1 MTEKKSWLEE
11 WMADTASAVIDLSA
25 PDGQLLPEILE
36 EAELSLSKIIKTIG
50 APTDDDAH
58 DQSYRRVH
66 FILGFCKI
74 LGLEKP
80 AHVLSMADYLL
91 DIGRNDGDYSRGSM
105 DYVIKLSLNTSLDIL
120 RELGGQGVCDTDT
133 SEIIEECLR
142 YIRPIIE
149 QENNKISQRQIPLE
163 KAPELISHKDEMVN
177 KEKLEEPHGVFSKK
191 KDDQIPHILI
201 ASHEDHEEVLIL
213 NSEQSALLNDF
224 CSEVEEN
231 LENISQRL
239 IDLESA
245 GGGSDIINDL
255 FRSIHTVKG
264 SARLLGVRK
273 MEVLAHEME
282 TLLGDLRNN
291 VRSVDEQAIDLLI
304 AGNGALT
311 EMVREVSERGPLTT
325 PIVHIL
331 QSLQSLKA
339 GSLHVIADD
348 SNNEPLSKP
357 AAPAPQAQKVS
368 QPAQAIINEETLRV
382 PTSKLDDVLNT
393 ASEVF
398 VTRIRLQSDIIALN
412 QAVGELQSVLQSSSI
427 AVETERS
434 KILHTA
440 SDQFEKLFSSLS
452 VSSASPDV
460 SRVRMQIRE
469 LLEAAQSQNEKLFA
483 PVELKLL
490 IKKVDLLRKQLQK
503 DVGNLEG
510 LSSRLQS
517 GAMNFR
523 MVPVSQLFNRFP
535 PLVRDM
541 ARQVGKRVRLEVE
554 GNTTELDKVLIGQL
568 VDPLIHIMRNSLDHG
583 LEAPEERRA
592 CGKDEIGC
600 IRLSAYYEG
609 SYVVIEIS
617 DDGRGVNTE
626 KVLKRAVESGLIT
639 NDRIQYMSA
648 HEIMNLIFE
657 PGFSTASVVSEL
669 SGRGVG
675 MDVVKSAVQQ
685 MQGSLV
691 VDSTPGKGT
700 LIRIKMPLTLAVVG
714 VVLVEERGYQFAV
727 PVLNIVEVLSVPR
740 GDIRVVSG
748 AMVMNFRGR
757 TLPVSALSG
766 IMNFESSTFFEA
778 ELSVVVITDGEREI
792 GIMVDRLM
800 GRHDVLIKQ
809 FGRLVSK
816 LPYLMGCTILSDSR
830 LVAVLNV
837 WEIIH
842 NGVRKVINTN
852 EIEHSDLYVARR
864 QHSILVVDDSAIQR
878 NRIATGLV
886 RSGYRA
892 MTAEDGLD
900 ALNKIRQHSISACC
914 VDVFMPIIDGLEF
927 AERLKEGTDT
937 ADIPVYMMSSRAI
950 DQHYDHQRLKPLGVL
965 GFFNKPFDVELLI
978 NSLDQVLLDNIDM
991 GRSAEALSENRLLEG
1006 SPT

>member
-25 PDGQLLPEILE
+25 PDGQLLPELLE

-1006 SPT
+1006 SPS

>member
-1 MTEKKSWLEE
+1 MTENKSWLEE
-11 WMADTASAVIDLSA
+11 WTADTASAVIDLSG
-25 PDGQLLPEILE
+25 PDGQLMPELLE

-58 DQSYRRVH
+58 DQSYRLVH

-91 DIGRNDGDYSRGSM
+91 DIGRDDGDYSRGSM

-120 RELGGQGVCDTDT
+120 RQLGGQGFCDTDT

-149 QENNKISQRQIPLE
+149 KENNKISQRQIPLD
-163 KAPELISHKDEMVN
+163 KAPELISHKDEIVT
-177 KEKLEEPHGVFSKK
+177 KAKLEEPHGVFSKK
-191 KDDQIPHILI
+191 KDDLVPHISI
-201 ASHEDHEEVLIL
+201 ASYEDHEEVLIL

-311 EMVREVSERGPLTT
+311 EMAREVAERGPLTT
-325 PIVHIL
+325 PIAHIL
-331 QSLQSLKA
+331 QSLQSLKE
-339 GSLHVIADD
+339 GSLQLIADGA
-348 SNNEPLSKP
+348 SHETPSKP
-357 AAPAPQAQKVS
+357 AALAPQALKVS
-368 QPAQAIINEETLRV
+368 PSAQAIVNEETLRV

-434 KILHTA
+434 KILHAA

-460 SRVRMQIRE
+460 SRVRKQIRE

-583 LEAPEERRA
+583 LESPEERRA

-639 NDRIQYMSA
+639 NDRIQHMSA

-700 LIRIKMPLTLAVVG
+700 HIRIKMPLTLAVVG

-809 FGRLVSK
+809 FGRLVNR

-927 AERLKEGTDT
+927 AERLKEGSETT
-937 ADIPVYMMSSRAI
+937 DIPVYMMSSRAI

-991 GRSAEALSENRLLEG
+991 DRSAEALPENRLLEG

>member
-25 PDGQLLPEILE
+25 PDGQLLPELLE

-368 QPAQAIINEETLRV
+368 QPAQANINEETLRV

-691 VDSTPGKGT
+691 VESTPGKGT

>member
-25 PDGQLLPEILE
+25 PDGQLLPELLE

-639 NDRIQYMSA
+639 NDRIQHMSA

>member
-25 PDGQLLPEILE
+25 PDGQLLPELLE

>member
-1 MTEKKSWLEE
+1 M
-11 WMADTASAVIDLSA
+11 
-25 PDGQLLPEILE
+25 
-36 EAELSLSKIIKTIG
+36 
-50 APTDDDAH
+50 
-58 DQSYRRVH
+58 
-66 FILGFCKI
+66 
-74 LGLEKP
+74 
-80 AHVLSMADYLL
+80 
-91 DIGRNDGDYSRGSM
+91 
-105 DYVIKLSLNTSLDIL
+105 
-120 RELGGQGVCDTDT
+120 
-133 SEIIEECLR
+133 
-142 YIRPIIE
+142 
-149 QENNKISQRQIPLE
+149 
-163 KAPELISHKDEMVN
+163 
-177 KEKLEEPHGVFSKK
+177 
-191 KDDQIPHILI
+191 
-201 ASHEDHEEVLIL
+201 
-213 NSEQSALLNDF
+213 
-224 CSEVEEN
+224 
-231 LENISQRL
+231 
-239 IDLESA
+239 
-245 GGGSDIINDL
+245 
-255 FRSIHTVKG
+255 
-264 SARLLGVRK
+264 
-273 MEVLAHEME
+273 
-282 TLLGDLRNN
+282 
-291 VRSVDEQAIDLLI
+291 
-304 AGNGALT
+304 
-311 EMVREVSERGPLTT
+311 
-325 PIVHIL
+325 
-331 QSLQSLKA
+331 
-339 GSLHVIADD
+339 
-348 SNNEPLSKP
+348 
-357 AAPAPQAQKVS
+357 
-368 QPAQAIINEETLRV
+368 
-382 PTSKLDDVLNT
+382 
-393 ASEVF
+393 
-398 VTRIRLQSDIIALN
+398 
-412 QAVGELQSVLQSSSI
+412 
-427 AVETERS
+427 
-434 KILHTA
+434 
-440 SDQFEKLFSSLS
+440 
-452 VSSASPDV
+452 
-460 SRVRMQIRE
+460 
-469 LLEAAQSQNEKLFA
+469 
-483 PVELKLL
+483 
-490 IKKVDLLRKQLQK
+490 
-503 DVGNLEG
+503 
-510 LSSRLQS
+510 
-517 GAMNFR
+517 
-523 MVPVSQLFNRFP
+523 
-535 PLVRDM
+535 
-541 ARQVGKRVRLEVE
+541 
-554 GNTTELDKVLIGQL
+554 IGQL

-639 NDRIQYMSA
+639 NDRIQHMSA

-700 LIRIKMPLTLAVVG
+700 HIRIKMPLTLAVVG

-809 FGRLVSK
+809 FGRLVNR

-927 AERLKEGTDT
+927 AERLKEGSETT
-937 ADIPVYMMSSRAI
+937 DIPVYMMSSRAI

-991 GRSAEALSENRLLEG
+991 DRSAEALPENRLLEG